1 MKKVPV
7 TQKKEKLQCFRRHT
21 IPYKKFLHISEKNPE
36 NLIIAKIIGQTRYRT
51 LEVFLQF
58 FVYFHNLFITYFFVN
73 LLPLVV
79 ARAVKNCTEGGTW
92 WSDVTVGE
100 HTDYS
105 QCLSGRGLQDKID
118 VSAEILRLYDKVCLF
133 LAFLTDIFKEPN
145 QRWLSISKFILLF
158 FFT

>member
-1 MKKVPV
+1 M
-7 TQKKEKLQCFRRHT
+7 
-21 IPYKKFLHISEKNPE
+21 
-36 NLIIAKIIGQTRYRT
+36 
-51 LEVFLQF
+51 
-58 FVYFHNLFITYFFVN
+58 YFHNLFITYFFVN

-133 LAFLTDIFKEPN
+133 FGIFN
-145 QRWLSISKFILLF
+145 
-158 FFT
+158 

>member
-1 MKKVPV
+1 M
-7 TQKKEKLQCFRRHT
+7 
-21 IPYKKFLHISEKNPE
+21 
-36 NLIIAKIIGQTRYRT
+36 
-51 LEVFLQF
+51 
-58 FVYFHNLFITYFFVN
+58 YFHNLFITYFFVN

-145 QRWLSISKFILLF
+145 QRWLSISKFILFF

>member
-105 QCLSGRGLQDKID
+105 QCLSARSLQDKID
-118 VSAEILRLYDKVCLF
+118 VSAQIIDYNYDKLCSS
-133 LAFLTDIFKEPN
+133 LAIF
-145 QRWLSISKFILLF
+145 FY
-158 FFT
+158 